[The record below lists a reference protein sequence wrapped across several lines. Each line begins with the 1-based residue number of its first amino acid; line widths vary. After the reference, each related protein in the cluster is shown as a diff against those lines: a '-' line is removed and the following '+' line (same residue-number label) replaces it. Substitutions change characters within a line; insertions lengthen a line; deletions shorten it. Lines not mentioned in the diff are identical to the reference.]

1 MSIIWCLCILFM
13 VGCELGEAKQGK
25 YLIAGNKAVAC
36 QIVVDQSG
44 HGTFS
49 SIQSAINSIPSDNQ
63 NWVCIF
69 ITAGIYR
76 EKVKIPY
83 DKPYIILKGEGKRR
97 TQIIWDDHDSIA
109 QSPTFAS
116 MADNVVVSRI
126 TFVNSYNGPY
136 GNSKNPRVPAVAAMI
151 GGDKT
156 SFHRCRFSGVQDTL
170 WDDQGRHYY
179 SHCTIEGAV
188 DFIFGSGQSIY
199 ENCVIHFVGKG
210 IEVGLSGFITA
221 QGRTNPDDANGFVFK
236 RCIVIG
242 TGTTYLGRPWRDYA
256 RVFFY
261 NSNLTNV
268 IQPQGWNSWNAAG
281 REHQLTFAEH
291 DCYGAGSDTSDRVSW
306 EKKLS
311 TNEVSKLT
319 SIAFIDTEGWLQK
332 QPK

>member
-1 MSIIWCLCILFM
+1 MSVILCLICILFL

-83 DKPYIILKGEGKRR
+83 DKPYIILKGEGKRS

-116 MADNVVVSRI
+116 MADNVVVSHI

-170 WDDQGRHYY
+170 WDDQG
-179 SHCTIEGAV
+179 IE
-188 DFIFGSGQSIY
+188 
-199 ENCVIHFVGKG
+199 E
-210 IEVGLSGFITA
+210 GLSGFITA

-242 TGTTYLGRPWRDYA
+242 TGTTYLGRPWRNYA

-261 NSNLTNV
+261 KSNLTNV

-281 REHQLTFAEH
+281 REHQITFAEH
-291 DCYGAGSDTSDRVSW
+291 GCYGPGSDTSNRVTW

-311 TNEVSKLT
+311 TNQVKKLT